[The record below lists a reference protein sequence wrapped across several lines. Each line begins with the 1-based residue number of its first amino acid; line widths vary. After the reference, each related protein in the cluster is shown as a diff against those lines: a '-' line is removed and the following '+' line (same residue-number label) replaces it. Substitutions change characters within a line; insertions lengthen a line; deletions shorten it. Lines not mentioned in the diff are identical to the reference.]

1 MKVHLLTADQALQSL
16 QSQASGLSNAEAV
29 RRFAE
34 FGPNRMEE
42 IRGAPM
48 VVRFLGEF
56 VHFFALI
63 LWVAAGLAFY
73 AEAHQPGQ
81 GMGTMGI
88 AILGVIVVN
97 GLFSFFQEYRA
108 ERALSAL
115 RRLLPR
121 EVKVL
126 RDGALSALPTE
137 SLVPGD
143 VLLLEEGDDVP
154 ADARVIEAHA
164 VRVNT
169 ATITGESL
177 PKARNA
183 EPSVEETI
191 LEARNMLLA
200 GTAVISGE
208 AKALVVATG
217 MHTEFG
223 RIAHLTQSG
232 RTPPSP
238 LHKEI
243 RRLTRL
249 IAVLAT
255 SLGVVFFLIGRSVGL
270 SFWENFIFAIGIIV
284 ANVPEGLLPTV
295 TLSLAMAAQ
304 RMAKR
309 NALVR
314 HLPAVETLG
323 AASVIVTDKTGTLT
337 VNHMT
342 AHTVHFAE
350 GSQEVRAIV
359 STNAWPESQR
369 RFFEVAQR
377 CHGVRDVTRDGEVH
391 LSGDPM
397 EIALVEMGR
406 RALPER
412 GSARRVDEIPFD
424 ADRKRMSV
432 LYSGADGGRVLYTKG
447 ALERLLPLCASA
459 HTIAGVV
466 PLTDDLRRDFLAAEN
481 RLGERGLRVL
491 GLAWR
496 TVEESEAQAQW
507 ERGLILCGLAGLE
520 DPPRAE
526 VPSAMRRCRDAG
538 IRVIMCTG
546 DHPETA
552 RAIAREI
559 GLAASPHPRVVTG
572 EEMRTLS
579 ATQLQL
585 ALDTEEII
593 FARMAADQK
602 LLVVKALRGKNEIVA
617 VTGDGVND
625 APALKHADIGI
636 AMGASGTDVARE
648 AADLILL
655 DDNFASIV
663 GAIEEGRAVYDN
675 IRKFLTYILTSNVPE
690 LIPYLVFVL
699 FKAPLAL
706 TIIQILA
713 VDLGTDMLPA
723 LALGADKPAPDVMA
737 RRPRPRSER
746 LLSVPVLLRAYLFLG
761 LIEAA
766 AAMAVFFFALRHAG
780 WTFGTPLSAPDPLY
794 LQATTAALSA
804 IILMQVAN
812 VFICR
817 DPLRSFFKT
826 PLAGNR
832 LILAGVASELVLLAA
847 IVFTPWGNALFGAAP
862 FDASIWL
869 FILPFPL
876 LMLALEEARK
886 ALARRWTAASSRR

>member
-1 MKVHLLTADQALQSL
+1 MKVHQLTVEQALASLASRSTGLTA
-16 QSQASGLSNAEAV
+16 AEAE
-29 RRFAE
+29 RRQVE

-42 IRGAPM
+42 
-48 VVRFLGEF
+48 VRSASLALRFAGEF
-56 VHFFALI
+56 FHFFALI
-63 LWVAAGLAFY
+63 LWIAAGLAFY
-73 AEAHQPGQ
+73 AESQKPGE

-88 AILGVIVVN
+88 AILGVIIVN

-108 ERALSAL
+108 ERALQAL
-115 RRLLPR
+115 RKLLPR
-121 EVKVL
+121 EVKAL
-126 RDGALSALPTE
+126 RDGVISILSIE
-137 SLVPGD
+137 NLVPGD

-154 ADARVIEAHA
+154 ADARLIEAHA

-177 PKARNA
+177 PKARTA
-183 EPSVEETI
+183 EPSVEETM
-191 LEARNMLLA
+191 LQSKNMLLA
-200 GTAVISGE
+200 GTVLISGQ
-208 AKALVVATG
+208 ARALVVATG
-217 MHTEFG
+217 MRTEFG

-238 LHKEI
+238 LHIEI

-255 SLGVVFFLIGRSVGL
+255 TLGVTFFLIGRSVGL

-309 NALVR
+309 NALIR

-337 VNHMT
+337 VNRMT
-342 AHTVHFAE
+342 VRVVHFAE
-350 GSQEVRAIV
+350 GEMKTEDIGACH
-359 STNAWPESQR
+359 AGPESRR
-369 RFFEVAQR
+369 RFHEIAQR
-377 CHGVRDVTRDGEVH
+377 CHSVREVAREGRVQ
-391 LSGDPM
+391 LAGDPM
-397 EIALVEMGR
+397 EIALLEMGR
-406 RALPER
+406 RALPDLPPAER
-412 GSARRVDEIPFD
+412 LDEVPFD

-432 LYSGADGGRVLYTKG
+432 LFQTAEGRVLYTKG
-447 ALERLLPLCASA
+447 ALEPLLARCVSI
-459 HTIAGVV
+459 HTNEGIV
-466 PLTDDLRRDFLAAEN
+466 PVTETWRGELLAAEN

-491 GLAWR
+491 GLAYR
-496 TVEESEAQAQW
+496 RMTDAKASEDMEQD
-507 ERGLILCGLAGLE
+507 LVLCGLAGLE

-526 VPSAMRRCRDAG
+526 VPLAMRRCREAG

-559 GLAASPHPRVVTG
+559 GLATSAHPRVVTG

-602 LLVVKALRGKNEIVA
+602 LQVVKALRGKNEIVA

-690 LIPYLVFVL
+690 LIPYLAFVL
-699 FKAPLAL
+699 FKVPLGL

-723 LALGADKPAPDVMA
+723 LALGADRPATEVMS

-746 LLSVPVLLRAYLFLG
+746 LLSWGVLARAYLFLG
-761 LIEAA
+761 PLEAA
-766 AAMAVFFFALRHAG
+766 AAMGAFFFTLNAG
-780 WTFGTPLSAPDPLY
+780 GWSQGDPLGARAPLY
-794 LQATTAALSA
+794 LQATTASLVA

-817 DPLRSFFKT
+817 DSLRSTF
-826 PLAGNR
+826 AGNPLSNR
-832 LILAGVASELVLLAA
+832 LLLAGVSSELALLAA
-847 IVFTPWGNALFGAAP
+847 IVYAPWGHLMLGTAP
-862 FDASIWL
+862 ISPAIWL
-869 FILPFPL
+869 FILPFPVV
-876 LMLALEEARK
+876 MLALEEGRK
-886 ALARRWTAASSRR
+886 ALARRA

>member
-1 MKVHLLTADQALQSL
+1 MKVHQLTVEQALLSL
-16 QSQASGLSNAEAV
+16 ESRTTGLTGAEAL
-29 RRFAE
+29 RRFNE

-42 IRGAPM
+42 IRGAPLAL
-48 VVRFLGEF
+48 RFVLEF

-63 LWVAAGLAFY
+63 LWIAAGLAFY
-73 AEAHQPGQ
+73 AEAHEPGQ
-81 GMGTMGI
+81 GMGTMGV
-88 AILGVIVVN
+88 AIVGVILVN

-108 ERALSAL
+108 ERALQAL
-115 RRLLPR
+115 RKLLPR
-121 EVKVL
+121 EVKAL
-126 RDGALSALPTE
+126 RDQTVSALPIE
-137 SLVPGD
+137 RLVPGD

-164 VRVNT
+164 LRVNT

-177 PKARNA
+177 PKARTA
-183 EPSVEETI
+183 EPSAEETI
-191 LEARNMLLA
+191 LQAKNMLLA
-200 GTAVISGE
+200 GTAVISGQ
-208 AKALVVATG
+208 ARALVVATG
-217 MHTEFG
+217 MRTEFG

-255 SLGVVFFLIGRSVGL
+255 SLGIVFFFIGRSVGL

-304 RMAKR
+304 RMARR

-337 VNHMT
+337 LNHMT
-342 AHTVHFAE
+342 ARVVHFAE
-350 GSQEVRAIV
+350 GDRPAGDFGATAVEASRQ
-359 STNAWPESQR
+359 
-369 RFFEVAQR
+369 RFFEIALR
-377 CHGVRDVTRDGEVH
+377 CHSVRELARNGEVR

-397 EIALVEMGR
+397 EIALLEM
-406 RALPER
+406 
-412 GSARRVDEIPFD
+412 ARRCLPDPRSAERLDELPFD

-432 LYSGADGGRVLYTKG
+432 LCRVPEGRVLYVKG
-447 ALERLLPLCASA
+447 ALESLLPRCTSV
-459 HTIAGVV
+459 HTAEGLV
-466 PLTDDLRRDFLAAEN
+466 PLDAAHRADFLAAEN
-481 RLGERGLRVL
+481 RFGERGLRVL
-491 GLAWR
+491 ALAWR
-496 TVEESEAQAQW
+496 TVDEGLAQDQW
-507 ERGLILCGLAGLE
+507 EGGLSLCGLVGLE
-520 DPPRAE
+520 DPPRTE
-526 VPSAMRRCRDAG
+526 VPEAMRRCGEAG
-538 IRVIMCTG
+538 VRVIMCTG

-559 GLAASPHPRVVTG
+559 GLVKSAHPRVITG
-572 EEMRTLS
+572 EELRMLS
-579 ATQLQL
+579 PTQLQL
-585 ALDTEEII
+585 ALDTGEII

-602 LLVVKALRGKNEIVA
+602 LQVVKALRGKSEIVA

-636 AMGASGTDVARE
+636 SMGASGTDVARE
-648 AADLILL
+648 ASDLILL

-690 LIPYLVFVL
+690 LVPYLAFVL
-699 FKAPLAL
+699 FKVPLAL

-723 LALGADKPAPDVMA
+723 LALGAEKPAPEVMS
-737 RRPRPRSER
+737 RRPRRRSQR
-746 LLSVPVLLRAYLFLG
+746 LLSGRVLARAYLFLG
-761 LIEAA
+761 LLEAA
-766 AAMAVFFFALRHAG
+766 AAMAAFFFTLRSAG
-780 WTFGTPLSAPDPLY
+780 WEYGMPLAAPAPLY
-794 LQATTAALSA
+794 LQATTASLAA

-817 DPLRSFFKT
+817 DPRRSAFSSNPF
-826 PLAGNR
+826 ANR
-832 LILAGVASELVLLAA
+832 LLLVGVASELLLLAA
-847 IVFTPWGNALFGAAP
+847 LVYSPPGHLMFGTAP
-862 FDASIWL
+862 FAPAVWL

-876 LMLALEEARK
+876 AMLALEELRK
-886 ALARRWTAASSRR
+886 ALARRSMSR

>member
-1 MKVHLLTADQALQSL
+1 MKVHQLTVEQALLSL
-16 QSQASGLSNAEAV
+16 ESRTTGLTGVEAL
-29 RRFAE
+29 RRFNE

-42 IRGAPM
+42 IRGAPLAL
-48 VVRFLGEF
+48 RFVLEF

-63 LWVAAGLAFY
+63 LWIAAGLAFY
-73 AEAHQPGQ
+73 AEAHEPGQ
-81 GMGTMGI
+81 GMGTMGV
-88 AILGVIVVN
+88 AIVGVIVVN

-108 ERALSAL
+108 ERALQAL

-121 EVKVL
+121 EVKAL
-126 RDGALSALPTE
+126 RDQTVSALPIE
-137 SLVPGD
+137 RLVPGD

-164 VRVNT
+164 LRVNT

-177 PKARNA
+177 PKARTA
-183 EPSVEETI
+183 EPSAEETI
-191 LEARNMLLA
+191 LQAKNMLLA
-200 GTAVISGE
+200 GTAIISGQ
-208 AKALVVATG
+208 ARALVVATG
-217 MHTEFG
+217 MRTEFG

-255 SLGVVFFLIGRSVGL
+255 SLGVVFFFIGRSVGL

-304 RMAKR
+304 RMARR

-337 VNHMT
+337 LNHMT
-342 AHTVHFAE
+342 ARVVHFALGDRPAGDFGATAVE
-350 GSQEVRAIV
+350 ASRK
-359 STNAWPESQR
+359 
-369 RFFEVAQR
+369 RFFEIALH
-377 CHGVRDVTRDGEVH
+377 CHSVRELARNGEVR

-397 EIALVEMGR
+397 EIALLEM
-406 RALPER
+406 
-412 GSARRVDEIPFD
+412 ARRSLPAPRPAERLDEIPFD

-432 LYSGADGGRVLYTKG
+432 LSRVPEGRLLYVKG
-447 ALERLLPLCASA
+447 ALESLLPRCASV
-459 HTIAGVV
+459 HTAEGLV
-466 PLTDDLRRDFLAAEN
+466 PLTAAHREDFLTAEN
-481 RLGERGLRVL
+481 RFGEKGLRVL
-491 GLAWR
+491 ALAWR
-496 TVEESEAQAQW
+496 TVDEGLAQDEW
-507 ERGLILCGLAGLE
+507 ERDLSLCGLVGLE

-526 VPSAMRRCRDAG
+526 VPEAMRRCGEAG
-538 IRVIMCTG
+538 VRVIMCTG

-559 GLAASPHPRVVTG
+559 GLVKSVHPRVITG
-572 EEMRTLS
+572 EELRTLS
-579 ATQLQL
+579 PTQLQL
-585 ALDTEEII
+585 ALDAGEII

-602 LLVVKALRGKNEIVA
+602 LQVVKALRGKNEIVA

-648 AADLILL
+648 ASDLILL

-690 LIPYLVFVL
+690 LIPYLAFVL
-699 FKAPLAL
+699 FKLPLAL

-723 LALGADKPAPDVMA
+723 LALGAEKPAPDVMS
-737 RRPRPRSER
+737 RRPRPRAQR
-746 LLSVPVLLRAYLFLG
+746 LLSGRVLARAYLFLG
-761 LIEAA
+761 LLEAA
-766 AAMAVFFFALRHAG
+766 AAMAAFFFTLRSAG
-780 WTFGTPLSAPDPLY
+780 WEFGMPLAAQAPLY
-794 LQATTAALSA
+794 LQATTASLAA

-817 DPLRSFFKT
+817 DPLRSAFSSNPFS
-826 PLAGNR
+826 NR
-832 LILAGVASELVLLAA
+832 LLLVGVASELLLLAA
-847 IVFTPWGNALFGAAP
+847 LVYSPPGHLMFGTAP
-862 FDASIWL
+862 LGSAVWL

-876 LMLALEEARK
+876 AMLAFEELRK
-886 ALARRWTAASSRR
+886 AMARRSMSR

>member
-1 MKVHLLTADQALQSL
+1 
-16 QSQASGLSNAEAV
+16 
-29 RRFAE
+29 
-34 FGPNRMEE
+34 MEE
-42 IRGAPM
+42 VRGAPLAL
-48 VVRFLGEF
+48 RFVLEF

-63 LWVAAGLAFY
+63 LWLAAGLAFY
-73 AEAHQPGQ
+73 AEAREPGQ
-81 GMGTMGI
+81 GMGTMGV
-88 AILGVIVVN
+88 AIVGVIIIN

-108 ERALSAL
+108 ERALQAL
-115 RRLLPR
+115 RKLLPR
-121 EVKVL
+121 EVKAL
-126 RDGALSALPTE
+126 RDGAISALPIE

-164 VRVNT
+164 LRVNT

-177 PKARNA
+177 PKARTA
-183 EPSVEETI
+183 EPSAEETM
-191 LEARNMLLA
+191 LQARNMLLA
-200 GTAVISGE
+200 GTAILSGQ
-208 AKALVVATG
+208 ARALVVATG
-217 MHTEFG
+217 MRTEFG
-223 RIAHLTQSG
+223 KIAHLTQSG

-255 SLGVVFFLIGRSVGL
+255 SLGLVFFMVGRSVGL

-323 AASVIVTDKTGTLT
+323 AATVILTDKTGTLT
-337 VNHMT
+337 INHMT
-342 AHTVHFAE
+342 ARTVHFAE
-350 GSQEVRAIV
+350 GDRAADDFGATALAA
-359 STNAWPESQR
+359 SRQ

-377 CHGVRDVTRDGEVH
+377 CHSVREMTRNGSRH

-397 EIALVEMGR
+397 EIALLEMGR
-406 RALPER
+406 RADPDPPPFER
-412 GSARRVDEIPFD
+412 LDEIPFD

-432 LYSGADGGRVLYTKG
+432 LARLGEGRVLYTKG
-447 ALERLLPLCASA
+447 ALESVLPLCASV
-459 HTIAGVV
+459 HTAKGVV
-466 PLTDDLRRDFLAAEN
+466 PLKGAYREDFLAAEN

-491 GLAWR
+491 ALAWR
-496 TVEESEAQAQW
+496 GVDEGLAPERWESD
-507 ERGLILCGLAGLE
+507 LVLCGLVGLE

-526 VPSAMRRCRDAG
+526 VPEAMRRCREAG
-538 IRVIMCTG
+538 VRVIMCTG

-559 GLAASPHPRVVTG
+559 GLARSAHPRVVTG
-572 EEMRTLS
+572 DELRTLS
-579 ATQLQL
+579 PTQLQL
-585 ALDTEEII
+585 ALDTDEII

-602 LLVVKALRGKNEIVA
+602 MQVVKALRGKNEIVA

-636 AMGASGTDVARE
+636 SMGASGTDVARE
-648 AADLILL
+648 ASDLILL

-690 LIPYLVFVL
+690 LIPYLAFVL
-699 FKAPLAL
+699 FKVPLAL

-723 LALGADKPAPDVMA
+723 LALGAEDPAPGVMS
-737 RRPRPRSER
+737 RRPRSRSKR
-746 LLSVPVLLRAYLFLG
+746 LLSWPVLARAYLFLG
-761 LIEAA
+761 LLEAA
-766 AAMAVFFFALRHAG
+766 AAMAAFFFALRSFG
-780 WTFGTPLSAPDPLY
+780 WRSGDPLAARDPLY
-794 LQATTAALSA
+794 LQATTASLAA
-804 IILMQVAN
+804 VILMQVAN

-817 DPLRSFFKT
+817 DPLRSTFVG
-826 PLAGNR
+826 PPNR
-832 LILAGVASELVLLAA
+832 LIFGGVASELALLTA
-847 IVFTPWGNALFGAAP
+847 IVYSPWGHLVLGTAP
-862 FDASIWL
+862 IGSAIWL

-876 LMLALEEARK
+876 VMLAIEEARK
-886 ALARRWTAASSRR
+886 AIARRASSTRRHPG

>member
-1 MKVHLLTADQALQSL
+1 MKVHQLAVEQALASL
-16 QSQASGLSNAEAV
+16 ESRAAGLTGDEAI
-29 RRFAE
+29 RRLNE

-42 IRGAPM
+42 IRGAPLAF
-48 VVRFLGEF
+48 RFVLEF

-63 LWVAAGLAFY
+63 LWIAAGLAFY
-73 AEAHQPGQ
+73 AEAHEPGQ
-81 GMGTMGI
+81 GMGTMGL
-88 AILGVIVVN
+88 AIVGVIIVN

-108 ERALSAL
+108 ERALQAL
-115 RRLLPR
+115 RKLLPR
-121 EVKVL
+121 EVKAL
-126 RDGALSALPTE
+126 RDGAIAALPIE

-164 VRVNT
+164 LRVNT

-177 PKARNA
+177 PKARNS
-183 EPSVEETI
+183 EPSAEETM
-191 LEARNMLLA
+191 LQAKNMLLA
-200 GTAVISGE
+200 GTAIISGQ
-208 AKALVVATG
+208 ARALVVATG
-217 MHTEFG
+217 MRTEFG

-255 SLGVVFFLIGRSVGL
+255 SLGVLFFLIGRSVGL

-304 RMAKR
+304 RMARR

-337 VNHMT
+337 LNHMT
-342 AHTVHFAE
+342 ARVVHFAE
-350 GSQEVRAIV
+350 GDRPADDFGATAAEASRQ
-359 STNAWPESQR
+359 
-369 RFFEVAQR
+369 RFFEIAQR
-377 CHGVRDVTRDGEVH
+377 CHSVRELTRDREVRQ
-391 LSGDPM
+391 SGDPM
-397 EIALVEMGR
+397 EIALLEMGR
-406 RALPER
+406 RSLATPRPAE
-412 GSARRVDEIPFD
+412 RVDEIPFD

-432 LYSGADGGRVLYTKG
+432 LYRVPEGLVLYAKG
-447 ALERLLPLCASA
+447 ALESLLSRCGSV
-459 HTIAGVV
+459 HTTEGLV
-466 PLTDDLRRDFLAAEN
+466 PLSDAHRADFLAAEN

-491 GLAWR
+491 ALAWR
-496 TVEESEAQAQW
+496 TVDEGLGQDDW
-507 ERGLILCGLAGLE
+507 ERDLILCGLVGLE

-526 VPSAMRRCRDAG
+526 VPEAMRRCREAG
-538 IRVIMCTG
+538 VRVIMGTG

-559 GLAASPHPRVVTG
+559 GLARSAHPRVVTG
-572 EEMRTLS
+572 DELRMLS
-579 ATQLQL
+579 PTQLQL
-585 ALDTEEII
+585 VLDTEEII

-602 LLVVKALRGKNEIVA
+602 LQVVKALRGKNEIVA

-636 AMGASGTDVARE
+636 AMGRSGTDVARE
-648 AADLILL
+648 ASDLILL

-690 LIPYLVFVL
+690 LVPYLAFVL
-699 FKAPLAL
+699 FKVPLAL

-723 LALGADKPAPDVMA
+723 LALGADKPAPDVMS
-737 RRPRPRSER
+737 RRPRPRTQR
-746 LLSVPVLLRAYLFLG
+746 LLSWPVLTRAYLFLG
-761 LIEAA
+761 LLEAA
-766 AAMAVFFFALRHAG
+766 AAMAAFFFTLRSSG
-780 WTFGTPLSAPDPLY
+780 WEFGVPLAPRAPLY
-794 LQATTAALSA
+794 LQATTASLAA

-817 DPLRSFFKT
+817 DPLRSAFSSSLF
-826 PLAGNR
+826 ANR
-832 LILAGVASELVLLAA
+832 LILVGVASELTLL
-847 IVFTPWGNALFGAAP
+847 FALVYSPLGHLMFGTAP
-862 FDASIWL
+862 LGTAVWL

-876 LMLALEEARK
+876 AMLALEELRK
-886 ALARRWTAASSRR
+886 ALARRG

>member
-1 MKVHLLTADQALQSL
+1 MKVHQLTVDQALASL
-16 QSQASGLSNAEAV
+16 ASRASGLLGAEAQ
-29 RRFAE
+29 RRLVE

-42 IRGAPM
+42 IRGAPLIL
-48 VVRFLGEF
+48 RFAGEF

-73 AEAHQPGQ
+73 AEVHQPGE
-81 GMGTMGI
+81 GMGTMGV
-88 AILGVIVVN
+88 AIVGVIVVN

-108 ERALSAL
+108 ERALAAL
-115 RRLLPR
+115 RKLLPR
-121 EVKVL
+121 EAKAL
-126 RDGALSALPTE
+126 RDGVISALPIE

-143 VLLLEEGDDVP
+143 VLLLAEGDDVP
-154 ADARVIEAHA
+154 ADARVIDAHA
-164 VRVNT
+164 LRVNT

-177 PKARNA
+177 PKARNS
-183 EPSVEETI
+183 EPSVEETM
-191 LEARNMLLA
+191 LQAKNMLLA
-200 GTAVISGE
+200 GTAIISGE

-217 MHTEFG
+217 MRTEFG

-238 LHKEI
+238 LHIEI

-255 SLGVVFFLIGRSVGL
+255 SLGVIFFFIGQSVGL

-337 VNHMT
+337 LNHMT
-342 AHTVHFAE
+342 ARAVHFAE
-350 GSQEVRAIV
+350 GDRPADAFGATALTTSRQ
-359 STNAWPESQR
+359 
-369 RFFEVAQR
+369 RFFEVALR
-377 CHGVRDVTRDGEVH
+377 CHSVKEMARNGQVH

-406 RALPER
+406 RAQVAT
-412 GSARRVDEIPFD
+412 SAAERVDEIPFD

-432 LYSGADGGRVLYTKG
+432 LYKTPEGRLLYAKG
-447 ALERLLPLCASA
+447 AFERLLPLCASV
-459 HTIAGVV
+459 HTAEGIV
-466 PLTDDLRRDFLAAEN
+466 PLTSAHREDFLAAEN

-491 GLAWR
+491 ALAWR
-496 TVEESEAQAQW
+496 QVEDGETQEQW
-507 ERGLILCGLAGLE
+507 ERDLVLCGLVGLE

-526 VPSAMRRCRDAG
+526 VPEAMRRCREAG

-559 GLAASPHPRVVTG
+559 GLARTPHPRVVTG
-572 EEMRTLS
+572 DELRMLS
-579 ATQLQL
+579 PTQLQL

-602 LLVVKALRGKNEIVA
+602 LQVVKALRGKNEIVA

-648 AADLILL
+648 ASDLILL

-690 LIPYLVFVL
+690 LIPYLAFVL
-699 FKAPLAL
+699 FKVPLAL

-713 VDLGTDMLPA
+713 VDLGTDMVPA
-723 LALGADKPAPDVMA
+723 LALGADKPAPDVMS
-737 RRPRPRSER
+737 RRPRSRSQR
-746 LLSVPVLLRAYLFLG
+746 LLSWRVLVRAYLFLG
-761 LIEAA
+761 PLEAA
-766 AAMAVFFFALRHAG
+766 AAMAAFFFTLRSSG
-780 WTFGTPLSAPDPLY
+780 WEFGVPLSAHAPLY
-794 LQATTAALSA
+794 LQATTASLAA

-817 DPLRSFFKT
+817 DPLRSAFSGNPF
-826 PLAGNR
+826 GNR
-832 LILAGVASELVLLAA
+832 LLLGGIASELLLLSA
-847 IVFTPWGNALFGAAP
+847 IVYAPWGHLMFGTVP
-862 FDASIWL
+862 LGSSVWL

-876 LMLALEEARK
+876 LMLGLEEIRK
-886 ALARRWTAASSRR
+886 AIARRT